1 STQCSWTSTQPR
13 PRWAAT
19 AATWRVWFDCTP
31 RSRRACRSPARARR
45 RRGTRACGSFA
56 AVGQTGVAV
65 VPLRP
70 DLDPAAEVLAQP
82 PQRLHRGRPEQQPD
96 ANEVARLI

>member
-1 STQCSWTSTQPR
+1 MGEGLR
-13 PRWAAT
+13 E
-19 AATWRVWFDCTP
+19 RV
-31 RSRRACRSPARARR
+31 
-45 RRGTRACGSFA
+45 RGEVLELAGLVA

-82 PQRLHRGRPEQQPD
+82 PQRMHRGRPEQQLD
-96 ANEVARLI
+96 AIEVARLIRQTRSHSVLRQVRA